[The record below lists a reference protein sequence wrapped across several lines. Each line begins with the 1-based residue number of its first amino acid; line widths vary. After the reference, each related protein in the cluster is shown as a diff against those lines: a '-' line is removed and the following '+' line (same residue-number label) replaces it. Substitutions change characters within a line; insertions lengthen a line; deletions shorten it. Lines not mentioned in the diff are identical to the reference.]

1 MEENED
7 MDPVGCPAVR
17 DQMAEFR
24 KIAETHNLIRTGD
37 PLDDNLV
44 QAFYAVVERAA
55 CIAEPFDMGDDTGS
69 AADAIR
75 AQLGQD

>member
-1 MEENED
+1 MEDEND
-7 MDPVGCPAVR
+7 DPVGCAPVR
-17 DQMAEFR
+17 DPMAEFR
-24 KIAETHNLIRTGD
+24 KIAETHNLIRSGD

-44 QAFYAVVERAA
+44 QAFYALVERTA
-55 CIAEPFDMGDDTGS
+55 CIAEPFDQGDDLGS